1 MFKNCILYRRW
12 WYVKRRNIKK
22 IRLLLRLALAAII
35 MWLVLM
41 ASQSSVIALFSSYL
55 SS

>member
-1 MFKNCILYRRW
+1 MIRNSILYRRW

-35 MWLVLM
+35 MWLVLIF
-41 ASQSSVIALFSSYL
+41 SQDGIFAVWGL
-55 SS
+55 